1 MDHLM
6 LFVIVAVFAI
16 FYWVYYTGSR
26 KGACPT
32 SWEALPTRAQYLTA
46 HPEAVDGDIIFCVHC
61 GHHQQLEVG
70 VVHQADYRRQH
81 ICPRCKQAL
90 YRDEEQEESGGETVG
105 SRPG

>member
-26 KGACPT
+26 KGACT
-32 SWEALPTRAQYLTA
+32 TRWETLLTRAQYLAA
-46 HPEAVDGDIIFCVHC
+46 HPEAVDGDIIFCIHC

-90 YRDEEQEESGGETVG
+90 YRDEEQEGSGNSVVG

>member
-6 LFVIVAVFAI
+6 LFVIVSVFAI

-26 KGACPT
+26 RGRLHHPLGDA
-32 SWEALPTRAQYLTA
+32 A
-46 HPEAVDGDIIFCVHC
+46 HPEQYLAAHPKAIDGDLIFCIHC

-90 YRDEEQEESGGETVG
+90 YRDEM
-105 SRPG
+105 